1 MKKLSLFLLSLI
13 MLISLTACDSGDYKK
28 AKKLYE
34 RGQYS
39 EAAAIFEGLGDYE
52 DSSEKVKQCKYQQ
65 ALALAA
71 DREFDRAIKAF
82 TELGDYEDCTERL
95 AAVQNEKAVV
105 EAMEGQ
111 VWYYNGGSKT
121 KLNSISFDK
130 TSATVVK
137 IVHDGNGKHES
148 GRGSYPYEV
157 GKKCITVK
165 VDDKDLVINYTLKDG
180 VLSLEKNQYLSK
192 DQVAK
197 GLEGYWNSLE
207 KRYILEKLYV
217 EEYNVYIKNGKL
229 KFEHAFLHTDGESY
243 DYYEPETISLEN
255 VFAEDDINGPHY
267 YFNIIDGKPTLLHY
281 DNVCKSVKLK
291 KLPGFHGYK
300 HLFD

>member
-180 VLSLEKNQYLSK
+180 VLSLEKTS
-192 DQVAK
+192 
-197 GLEGYWNSLE
+197 
-207 KRYILEKLYV
+207 ILVRIKLQKV
-217 EEYNVYIKNGKL
+217 L
-229 KFEHAFLHTDGESY
+229 KAIG
-243 DYYEPETISLEN
+243 I
-255 VFAEDDINGPHY
+255 A
-267 YFNIIDGKPTLLHY
+267 
-281 DNVCKSVKLK
+281 
-291 KLPGFHGYK
+291 
-300 HLFD
+300 